1 MTQVQALCVRMETEL
16 HIGGQVLRKGNMNQP
31 YSNQSSTNTF
41 DAMLVAEIQIL
52 RSGEQRL
59 ARLYSDLQ
67 TKPQLRGDFLR
78 ELAELQLRADRL
90 DAVLS
95 PVGTMNSPAYLA

>member
-1 MTQVQALCVRMETEL
+1 
-16 HIGGQVLRKGNMNQP
+16 MNQTF
-31 YSNQSSTNTF
+31 NNNF
-41 DAMLVAEIQIL
+41 DAIVVAEIQIL

-59 ARLYSDLQ
+59 QRLYSDLQ
-67 TKPQLRGDFLR
+67 SKPQLREDFLR

-95 PVGTMNSPAYLA
+95 PAGSDTKRSPAYLT